1 MKKKIDNNKINQ
13 ELIKNLEKGKGF
25 IEEFKEFAIKGNV
38 IDMSVGVVIGTA
50 FGKIATSLVNDIIMP
65 LMSFITGN
73 IDFTDLKFTKQ
84 YVKNGKTL
92 EMILP
97 YGNFIQTIINFIIIA
112 FSIFIVVKM
121 LNKLNKNK
129 ENILDEQNQKK
140 EQAETLEKQE
150 LKKILL
156 DITDILKENNK

>member
-1 MKKKIDNNKINQ
+1 MSKKIDNNKINQ
-13 ELIKNLEKGKGF
+13 KLIKNLEKGKGF

-38 IDMSVGVVIGTA
+38 IDMAVGVVIGTA

-84 YVKNGKTL
+84 YVQNGKTL
-92 EMILP
+92 EMTLP

-121 LNKLNKNK
+121 IKKLNNNK
-129 ENILDEQNQKK
+129 ESILDEKNLKK